1 MTAADLARMAS
12 QHAASLQAGG
22 IDWVPT
28 TERIEVAAGEINE
41 PEQEKTTPAKA
52 VAPAAATSPRSTSTV
67 TAATAKPVVAA
78 MSGEALS
85 TDQKRIQLQL
95 MNQKEVEGCTK
106 CTDLV
111 RNRTRTVF
119 GVGNI
124 DTELVFVG
132 EAPGADED
140 KAGEPFVGAAG
151 QLLNKIIAACKLER
165 KDIYICNVLKC
176 RPPGNRQPLADEV
189 TNCRGFLE
197 RQLSIIRPRF
207 ICCLGLVAAQ
217 TVLNTTTPIGKL
229 RKQIHDYQGIKV
241 VATYHPAYLLRNPN
255 AKKDVWEDMKMMM
268 EAMGKPVN

>member
-1 MTAADLARMAS
+1 MTAADLARMAR
-12 QHAASLQAGG
+12 QHAASLEAGG
-22 IDWVPT
+22 IDWLPI
-28 TERIEVAAGEINE
+28 TERVEVAAGYTIE
-41 PEQEKTTPAKA
+41 PERVPSTKPTIP
-52 VAPAAATSPRSTSTV
+52 VATSMPLSTPS
-67 TAATAKPVVAA
+67 VV
-78 MSGEALS
+78 MSGPVLS

-124 DTELVFVG
+124 DSELVFIG

-151 QLLNKIIAACKLER
+151 QLLNKIITACKLER

-189 TNCRGFLE
+189 IHCRGFLE

-229 RKQIHDYQGIKV
+229 RKQIHNYQGMKV

-255 AKKDVWEDMKMMM
+255 AKKDVWDDMKMMM
-268 EAMGKPVN
+268 EAMGRPVA

>member
-22 IDWVPT
+22 LDWLPT
-28 TERIEVAAGEINE
+28 TERIEVAASEIME
-41 PEQEKTTPAKA
+41 PEQTMPQPAKA
-52 VAPAAATSPRSTSTV
+52 AAPVSAGTPRPTPTIAAVA
-67 TAATAKPVVAA
+67 AKPVTVA
-78 MSGEALS
+78 MSGEALP

-197 RQLSIIRPRF
+197 RQLSIIRPKF

-268 EAMGKPVN
+268 EAMGRPVA

>member
-22 IDWVPT
+22 IDWLPT
-28 TERIEVAAGEINE
+28 TERIEVTANDIIE
-41 PEQEKTTPAKA
+41 PEQVAHMKTT
-52 VAPAAATSPRSTSTV
+52 APVAAATSRTTTTV
-67 TAATAKPVVAA
+67 PAVAAKPISTA
-78 MSGEALS
+78 MSGEMLS
-85 TDQKRIQLQL
+85 TEQKRIQLQL

-189 TNCRGFLE
+189 INCRGYLE

-268 EAMGKPVN
+268 EAMGRPV

>member
-22 IDWVPT
+22 LDWLPT
-28 TERIEVAAGEINE
+28 AERIEVVAGDIV
-41 PEQEKTTPAKA
+41 EQEEATPQPEKAAASATATMPRSSPIVA
-52 VAPAAATSPRSTSTV
+52 VA
-67 TAATAKPVVAA
+67 AKQISVAIA
-78 MSGEALS
+78 GEALPA
-85 TDQKRIQLQL
+85 DQKRIQLQQ

-106 CTDLV
+106 CPDLV

-124 DTELVFVG
+124 ETELVFVG

-151 QLLNKIIAACKLER
+151 QLLNKIIAACKLDR

-197 RQLSIIRPRF
+197 RQLNIIRPRF

-268 EAMGKPVN
+268 EAMGRPVA

>member
-1 MTAADLARMAS
+1 M
-12 QHAASLQAGG
+12 
-22 IDWVPT
+22 PT
-28 TERIEVAAGEINE
+28 TEKIDVSPAEAIK
-41 PEQEKTTPAKA
+41 PEATTPAPSVPA
-52 VAPAAATSPRSTSTV
+52 SSSPTPRTATVVARPAATISTPITV
-67 TAATAKPVVAA
+67 ET
-78 MSGEALS
+78 LS
-85 TDQKRIQLQL
+85 TDQKRLQLQM
-95 MNQKEVEGCTK
+95 MNQKEVEGCTR

-119 GVGNI
+119 GVGNV

-165 KDIYICNVLKC
+165 SEIYICNVLKC

-189 TNCRGFLE
+189 IHCRGYLE

-229 RKQIHDYQGIKV
+229 RKQIHDYQGIQV

-268 EAMGKPVN
+268 QAMGRPV

>member
-12 QHAASLQAGG
+12 QHAASLQVGG
-22 IDWVPT
+22 IDWLPT
-28 TERIEVAAGEINE
+28 TERIEVAASEILE
-41 PEQEKTTPAKA
+41 PEQTIPQPAK
-52 VAPAAATSPRSTSTV
+52 VAAPVSTATPRSTPTI
-67 TAATAKPVVAA
+67 AAVAAKPVTVA
-78 MSGEALS
+78 MSGEALP

-95 MNQKEVEGCTK
+95 MNQKEVEVCTK
-106 CTDLV
+106 CPDLV

-124 DTELVFVG
+124 DAELVFVG

-151 QLLNKIIAACKLER
+151 QLLNKIMAACNLDR

-268 EAMGKPVN
+268 AAMGRPVA

>member
-22 IDWVPT
+22 IDWLPT
-28 TERIEVAAGEINE
+28 TERIEVAASECVE
-41 PEQEKTTPAKA
+41 PEQTMPQPAKA
-52 VAPAAATSPRSTSTV
+52 PAPVSAVTPRSTPTI
-67 TAATAKPVVAA
+67 AAVAAKPVTVG
-78 MSGEALS
+78 MSGEALP

-176 RPPGNRQPLADEV
+176 RPPSNRQPLADEV

-197 RQLSIIRPRF
+197 RQLSIIRPKF

-268 EAMGKPVN
+268 EAMGRPVA

>member
-1 MTAADLARMAS
+1 METTAADLARMAG
-12 QHAASLQAGG
+12 QYAASLQAGG
-22 IDWVPT
+22 IDWLPGSA
-28 TERIEVAAGEINE
+28 RIEVS
-41 PEQEKTTPAKA
+41 EQEPMKE
-52 VAPAAATSPRSTSTV
+52 VALPAAKVNAAPQTNNMSVANPITS
-67 TAATAKPVVAA
+67 A
-78 MSGEALS
+78 MTGEVLP
-85 TDQKRIQLQL
+85 TDQKRLQL
-95 MNQKEVEGCTK
+95 TLMDQKEVQGCVR

-151 QLLNKIIAACKLER
+151 QLLNKIIAACQLSREE
-165 KDIYICNVLKC
+165 IYICNVLKC

-189 TNCRGFLE
+189 VHCRGYLE

-229 RKQIHDYQGIKV
+229 RKQIHDYQGMKV

-255 AKKDVWEDMKMMM
+255 AKKDVWDDMKMMM
-268 EAMGKPVN
+268 AAMGRPVK

>member
-22 IDWVPT
+22 IDWLPAS
-28 TERIEVAAGEINE
+28 EKIEIAAGDVIE
-41 PEQEKTTPAKA
+41 PEQVVPMKAATPATSRATTTVPA
-52 VAPAAATSPRSTSTV
+52 VAARP
-67 TAATAKPVVAA
+67 TAAA
-78 MSGEALS
+78 MSGEMLP
-85 TDQKRIQLQL
+85 TEQKRIQLQL

-189 TNCRGFLE
+189 INCRGYLE

-268 EAMGKPVN
+268 EAMGRPVT

>member
-22 IDWVPT
+22 IDWLPT
-28 TERIEVAAGEINE
+28 TERIEVAASEIME
-41 PEQEKTTPAKA
+41 PEQTMPQPAKA
-52 VAPAAATSPRSTSTV
+52 AAPVSAGTPRPTPTIAAVA
-67 TAATAKPVVAA
+67 AKPVTVA
-78 MSGEALS
+78 MSGEALP

-197 RQLSIIRPRF
+197 RQLSIIRPKF

-268 EAMGKPVN
+268 EAMGRPVA

>member
-1 MTAADLARMAS
+1 MSAAELARMAR
-12 QHAASLQAGG
+12 QHASSLQAGG
-22 IDWVPT
+22 IEWLPT
-28 TERIEVAAGEINE
+28 NLHLDVGSDIDV
-41 PEQEKTTPAKA
+41 EQVTTTSPSRQ
-52 VAPAAATSPRSTSTV
+52 ATSMTKPIEQAGLAST
-67 TAATAKPVVAA
+67 
-78 MSGEALS
+78 MSQSLS

-95 MNQKEVEGCTK
+95 MDQKEVQSCVK
-106 CTDLV
+106 CTELV

-151 QLLNKIIAACKLER
+151 QLLNKIIAACNLKREE
-165 KDIYICNVLKC
+165 IYICNVLKC

-189 TNCRGFLE
+189 THCRGFLE
-197 RQLSIIRPRF
+197 RQLSIIQPRF

-217 TVLNTTTPIGKL
+217 TVLNSTTPIGKL
-229 RKQIHDYQGIKV
+229 RKQIHEYQGMKV

-255 AKKDVWEDMKMMM
+255 AKKDVWDDMKMMM
-268 EAMGKPVN
+268 AAMGRPVA

>member
-1 MTAADLARMAS
+1 MTAADLARMAR

-22 IDWVPT
+22 LDWIPTNQIIRID
-28 TERIEVAAGEINE
+28 AGKLEEIVE
-41 PEQEKTTPAKA
+41 M
-52 VAPAAATSPRSTSTV
+52 PRSKSAEPKSSMLV
-67 TAATAKPVVAA
+67 KDRNSSIEAEAQVVCDV
-78 MSGEALS
+78 LS
-85 TDQKRIQLQL
+85 TEQKRVQLQL
-95 MNQKEVEGCTK
+95 INQNEVEGCVK

-151 QLLNKIIAACKLER
+151 QLLNKIIAACKLKREE
-165 KDIYICNVLKC
+165 IYICNVLKC

-189 TNCRGFLE
+189 THCRGFLE

-229 RKQIHDYQGIKV
+229 RKQIHHYQGMSV

-255 AKKDVWEDMKMMM
+255 AKKDVWDDMKMMM
-268 EAMGKPVN
+268 EAMGRPVV

>member
-1 MTAADLARMAS
+1 MTASDLARIAA
-12 QHAASLQAGG
+12 QHAASLQSGG
-22 IDWVPT
+22 IEWLPT
-28 TERIEVAAGEINE
+28 NVVLDISANPFDDLPEIT
-41 PEQEKTTPAKA
+41 QAKPMA
-52 VAPAAATSPRSTSTV
+52 QIPVSKPLVTASPVNPSNNQAAAS
-67 TAATAKPVVAA
+67 
-78 MSGEALS
+78 MLGETLPAE
-85 TDQKRIQLQL
+85 QKRIQLLQ
-95 MNQKEVEGCTK
+95 MDQQEVRECVK

-151 QLLNKIIAACKLER
+151 QLLNKIIAACGLKREE
-165 KDIYICNVLKC
+165 IYICNVLKC

-189 TNCRGFLE
+189 VHCRSYLE
-197 RQLSIIRPRF
+197 RQLSIIRPKF

-217 TVLNTTTPIGKL
+217 TVLQSTTPIGKL
-229 RKQIHDYQGIKV
+229 RKQIHHYQGMNV

-255 AKKDVWEDMKMMM
+255 AKKDVWDDMKMMM
-268 EAMGKPVN
+268 AAMGRPVA

>member
-22 IDWVPT
+22 IDWLPT
-28 TERIEVAAGEINE
+28 TEKIEIAAGDVIE
-41 PEQEKTTPAKA
+41 PEQTASTKAVTPATPRA
-52 VAPAAATSPRSTSTV
+52 TTTAPAD
-67 TAATAKPVVAA
+67 TAKPTTAN
-78 MSGEALS
+78 MSGEVLS
-85 TDQKRIQLQL
+85 SGQKRIQLQL

-189 TNCRGFLE
+189 INCRGYLE

-217 TVLNTTTPIGKL
+217 TVLNSTTPIGKL
-229 RKQIHDYQGIKV
+229 RKQIHDYQGIRV

-268 EAMGKPVN
+268 EAMGRPV